1 MSRNSRGIW
10 TRYWPQCAAALIAIS
25 LNIFDPCYAQGN
37 IASQMV
43 VREARLDS
51 LAALSAQ
58 RSLFPRAA
66 AEDTDFVRASTCIVA
81 AKDSNFTEILSDS
94 AGKVMSSQ
102 ELEQAHSFYTSPL
115 GRKYGDLMVWQA
127 RADLG
132 LSQPMPSPSF
142 SKEEEYA
149 VVQFSRTT
157 AGSKLTVR
165 SLLTVPQTATRL
177 FELVAQIVSDCKMR

>member
-1 MSRNSRGIW
+1 MD
-10 TRYWPQCAAALIAIS
+10 TVLPKFAAALIAIS
-25 LNIFDPCYAQGN
+25 LIIFEPCYAQGN
-37 IASQMV
+37 IALQMV

-51 LAALSAQ
+51 LAALSAP

-66 AEDTDFVRASTCIVA
+66 AEDTDFVRASACIAA
-81 AKDSNFTEILSDS
+81 AKDSSFTEILSDS
-94 AGKVMSSQ
+94 AGEIMSSQ
-102 ELEQAHSFYTSPL
+102 ELELAHSFYKSPL

-132 LSQPMPSPSF
+132 LNQTMRPPSF

-149 VVQFSRTT
+149 VAQFSGTT

-165 SLLTVPQTATRL
+165 SLLTIPQTATRL
-177 FELVAQIVSDCKMR
+177 FELVAQIVNDCKMR